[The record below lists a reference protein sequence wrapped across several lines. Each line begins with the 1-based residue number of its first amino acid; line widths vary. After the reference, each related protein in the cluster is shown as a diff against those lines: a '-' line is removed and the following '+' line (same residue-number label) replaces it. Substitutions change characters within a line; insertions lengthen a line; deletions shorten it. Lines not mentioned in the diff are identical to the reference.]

1 MTDQRLP
8 ASAAAASLEG
18 RVALVT
24 GASSGI
30 GQATAAVLAAAGA
43 RVVVADVNRAAGE
56 ATAQTIG
63 DQGGEAVFLACD
75 VAEAAQVQAVV
86 QETVAR
92 FGGLDILVNNAG
104 LSGGASLLHELDL
117 DSWERVMAVNL
128 RGPFLCAKYA
138 LPPLMVRGGVI
149 VNVAS
154 TYGLIGAPLAPAYCA
169 SKGGVVNLTRQLA
182 VDYGPRG
189 VRVNAVCPGYVDTDM
204 GGGRARLGPAGQ
216 AAANAR
222 REAAAAR
229 QPLGRQ
235 AHVDE
240 IARVIAFLASD
251 ASSFMTGS
259 VVTVDGGCTTT
270 FNHG

>member
-1 MTDQRLP
+1 MTDQRIPAL
-8 ASAAAASLEG
+8 ASAVSLEG
-18 RVALVT
+18 QVALVT

-30 GQATAAVLAAAGA
+30 GQATAAVLAGAGA
-43 RVVVADVNRAAGE
+43 RVVVADVNVDGGE
-56 ATAQTIG
+56 ATAQALRDRG
-63 DQGGEAVFLACD
+63 DEAIFLACD
-75 VAEAAQVQAVV
+75 VADGAQVQAMM
-86 QETVAR
+86 EEAVAR

-104 LSGGASLLHELDL
+104 ISGGASLLHELDL
-117 DSWERVMAVNL
+117 ETWDQVMAVNL

-138 LPPLMVRGGVI
+138 LPQLMARGGAI

-154 TYGLIGAPLAPAYCA
+154 TYGLVGAPGAPAYCA
-169 SKGGVVNLTRQLA
+169 SKGGVVALTRQLA

-204 GGGRARLGPAGQ
+204 GGGRARLGPEGQ
-216 AAANAR
+216 AAAIAR
-222 REAAAAR
+222 RETAAAR

-240 IARVIAFLASD
+240 VARVIVFLATG
-251 ASSFMTGS
+251 AASFMTGS
-259 VVTVDGGCTTT
+259 IVTVDGGCTTT